1 MKFWLKILSLLA
13 ALSAASTVVAQTVSI
28 TAPAAGAKVAFNA
41 ATTITADASPSTG
54 TSTVITVTSVQ
65 FFANGV
71 SIGTDTTAP
80 FSMPWTPGTAGTYSL
95 TAVVTDSSSST
106 KTSAAV
112 SVDAV
117 DLGRAPV
124 VSLTSPPSGSELIV
138 GFATPLTATASDP
151 DGNVVSVQFIA
162 NGSVVG
168 TATTFPFG
176 VTWTPTS
183 PGTYSLTAKA
193 TDNTGNITTSTPVS
207 VTVGAG
213 SPPTVKLT
221 SPAASMTINAG
232 LAVVLA
238 ADASDTDGTIT
249 SVKFVAN
256 NIVVGSSTTAPYRV
270 SWLPPA
276 SGSYEI
282 FAQATDSGNNVT
294 SSDSIILTVSTN
306 HPPTVSITTPT
317 SGTGVQVGS
326 ATSITATA
334 SDPDGTPISQIQFFA
349 NGLSVG
355 TTKTSPFTV
364 SWTPAI
370 EGLYHLTAIATDAAG
385 ASTTS
390 TDVGVLA
397 FAGATGKTTT
407 VYSGRYGFG
416 LEQGTFSLVTL
427 GGSTATFIAQP
438 DKGSGTRNYVYIDLP
453 LDASGGFTQTTD
465 GATISGTANG
475 SSVTGTITGLPGTLP
490 FLLFTGSAVTASDTS
505 FAGRGYYTGSL
516 DGRAGSLFYAIVGGD
531 GSVMF
536 YAKDGSFSD
545 VAGGKIPTTGD
556 LAGLRLT
563 GGGGISGRINTT
575 TGFISGAF
583 SGASTASFS
592 GTLTSGGLFS
602 DGSLR
607 NISTRGQ
614 VGSGDNVLIMGF
626 VVGGSSSKR
635 VLIRAIGPGLAT
647 RGITSGFIADPKF
660 DLRSGS
666 TLLASNDNWDP
677 ADATIA
683 SYGTL
688 AAKDAALVVTLAPGN
703 YTVAV
708 SAATGTGGL
717 GLVECYDL
725 DSVDAF
731 SAQKVVNISTRGL
744 VGTGQNVMI
753 GGFIISGTSSKRVLV
768 RAVGPTL
775 SAFGVSGLLAD
786 PELSLLRL
794 QSDGTYATVRA
805 NGDWETGN
813 DVSQIT
819 AATLSSGA
827 YALPTGSKDASMLVV
842 LPPGTYTT
850 VVSGTGGTSGI
861 ALVEVYEVP

>member
-1 MKFWLKILSLLA
+1 MKFWLKIFSLLA
-13 ALSAASTVVAQTVSI
+13 VVSAASTVTAQTVSI
-28 TAPAAGAKVAFNA
+28 TAPAAGAKVAYNA
-41 ATTITADASPSTG
+41 VTTITADASPSTG
-54 TSTVITVTSVQ
+54 TGITVTSVQ

-71 SIGTDTTAP
+71 SIGTDTSAP
-80 FSMPWTPGTAGTYSL
+80 FSVSWTPGAVGSYSL

-112 SVDAV
+112 SVEAV
-117 DLGRAPV
+117 DLGQPPV
-124 VSLTSPPSGSELIV
+124 VTLSSPPSGSELIV
-138 GFATPLTATASDP
+138 GFATTLSATASDP

-168 TATTFPFG
+168 TATTFPFS
-176 VTWTPTS
+176 VSWTPTS
-183 PGTYSLTAKA
+183 PGKYALTAKA
-193 TDNTGNITTSTPVS
+193 TDNTGNIVTSSVVN
-207 VTVGAG
+207 VTVGSG

-221 SPAASMTINAG
+221 SPAAGTTVNAG

-238 ADASDTDGTIT
+238 ADASDTDGTVT

-276 SGSYEI
+276 SGSYVI

-294 SSDSIILTVSTN
+294 SSDSVTLTVSAN
-306 HPPTVSITTPT
+306 HAPTVSITAPT
-317 SGTGVQVGS
+317 SGAGVLVGS
-326 ATSITATA
+326 ATTITATA
-334 SDPDGTPISQIQFFA
+334 SDPDNTPIGQVQFFA

-355 TTKTSPFTV
+355 TSKTSPFTV
-364 SWTPAI
+364 SWTPTN

-385 ASTTS
+385 ASATS

-397 FAGATGKTTT
+397 FAGTTGKTTV

-438 DKGSGTRNYVYIDLP
+438 DKGSGTRNYVYVDLP
-453 LDASGGFTQTTD
+453 LDASGGFTQTID

-475 SSVTGTITGLPGTLP
+475 SSVTGTITGLPGALP
-490 FLLFTGSAVTASDTS
+490 FLLFTGSAVTASDTA

-516 DGRAGSLFYAIVGGD
+516 DGRAGSLFYAVVGGD
-531 GSVMF
+531 GSVML
-536 YAKDGSFSD
+536 YVKDGSFSD

-563 GGGGISGRINTT
+563 GGGGITGKINTT
-575 TGFISGAF
+575 TGFISGSF

-592 GTLTSGGLFS
+592 GTITSGGLFS

-647 RGITSGFIADPKF
+647 RGIASGFVTDPKL

-666 TLLASNDNWDP
+666 TLLASNDNWDQT
-677 ADATIA
+677 DATIA
-683 SYGTL
+683 SYGAL
-688 AAKDAALVVTLAPGN
+688 AAKDAALVATLSPGN
-703 YTVAV
+703 YTVTV
-708 SAATGTGGL
+708 SAATGAGGL

-725 DSVDAF
+725 DTVDAF

-775 SAFGVSGLLAD
+775 TSFGVSGVLAD

-794 QSDGTYATVRA
+794 QSDGTYATVRS
-805 NGDWETGN
+805 NGDWEAGN

-819 AATLSSGA
+819 AATLASGA
-827 YALPTGSKDASMLVV
+827 YALPAGSKDASMLVV

-850 VVSGTGGTSGI
+850 VVSGTGGTSGV
-861 ALVEVYEVP
+861 ALVEVYEIP